1 MARYS
6 KQRSEQHIIDD
17 DAQQLLRSLVP
28 AGWVLRNYRPDYG
41 IDYAL
46 EVFQTIH
53 DGLEKSSF
61 ETLGEHLFIQL
72 KGKKKAQ
79 RRTQKIYNR
88 YNIEKAIFVE
98 DKSDLVGE
106 LEVIAFPLEVSE
118 LVTIQRMGAALPVI
132 LVLAELSTQQCY
144 FICLNNYID
153 KILIPKFRDGDYA
166 DSKTRT
172 IYIPTQ
178 NLLRD
183 QDSTKRVLGW
193 YAKRAKLFAA
203 FQKFVYQNVEL
214 GYVSDQLELISLAQ
228 HFAKILLRY
237 DFRENTNWKIL
248 EYYLDSIRGCLEID
262 ERGLI
267 PSWPDSIDI
276 PYLSD
281 KESQEWLKEIRQR
294 NSITQIWE
302 GLSSLPRCY
311 EEVCREWLLPTPLG
325 LSTSY
330 QENSK
335 ESLTSKQS
343 GNRL

>member
-1 MARYS
+1 MARRS
-6 KQRSEQHIIDD
+6 KQRSEQHIIDEN
-17 DAQQLLRSLVP
+17 AQKLLRSLVP
-28 AGWVLRNYRPDYG
+28 EGWVLRNYRPDYG

-53 DGLEKSSF
+53 EGLEEGSF

-88 YNIEKAIFVE
+88 YNIEKAVFVE
-98 DKSDLVGE
+98 DKSNLVGE

-132 LVLAELSTQQCY
+132 LVVAELSTQKCY
-144 FICLNNYID
+144 FICLNDYID
-153 KILIPKFRDGDYA
+153 KILIPKFRDRDYA
-166 DSKTRT
+166 SSRTRT

-183 QDSTKRVLGW
+183 QDSTKRILGW

-203 FQKFVYQNVEL
+203 FQKFVYQNAEL
-214 GYVSDQLELISLAQ
+214 SYVSDLLELTSLSQ

-237 DFRENTNWKIL
+237 DFWEDTNWKIL
-248 EYYLDSIRGCLEID
+248 EYYLHSIRGCLEVETGDITS
-262 ERGLI
+262 
-267 PSWPDSIDI
+267 SWPDSTDI
-276 PYLSD
+276 SYLSAE
-281 KESQEWLKEIRQR
+281 ESQEWLKEIRQR

-311 EEVCREWLLPTPLG
+311 EEICREWLLPTPLG
-325 LSTSY
+325 FSTSY
-330 QENSK
+330 SVFMADEVQIEI
-335 ESLTSKQS
+335 
-343 GNRL
+343 

>member
-1 MARYS
+1 MARRS
-6 KQRSEQHIIDD
+6 KQRSEQHIIDEN
-17 DAQQLLRSLVP
+17 AQHLLRSLVP
-28 AGWVLRNYRPDYG
+28 SGWVLRNYRPDYG

-46 EVFQTIH
+46 EVFQTVQN
-53 DGLEKSSF
+53 GLEKGSF

-88 YNIEKAIFVE
+88 YNVEKAVFAE

-106 LEVIAFPLEVSE
+106 LEVIAFPLEVPE

-144 FICLNNYID
+144 FICLNDYID

-166 DSKTRT
+166 VSKTRT

-183 QDSTKRVLGW
+183 QDSTKRVFSW

-203 FQKFVYQNVEL
+203 FQKFIYQNVEL
-214 GYVSDQLELISLAQ
+214 SYVSDQLELISLAQ
-228 HFAKILLRY
+228 HFSKILLRY
-237 DFRENTNWKIL
+237 DFWEDTNWKIL
-248 EYYLDSIRGCLEID
+248 QYYVDSVRRTLEVDEKDITSYCPDLID
-262 ERGLI
+262 SSFSNDE
-267 PSWPDSIDI
+267 
-276 PYLSD
+276 
-281 KESQEWLKEIRQR
+281 ESREWLKEISQR

-325 LSTSY
+325 FSTSY
-330 QENSK
+330 QENVRNPK
-335 ESLTSKQS
+335 FLK
-343 GNRL
+343 